1 MVIYNGWISVRST
14 HSRNALPSLW
24 HLFSSVG
31 FGCCPPMTGG
41 LSLLNSLSVMS
52 CRLVAKCHSPKGSQG
67 NGSTQTVSPRVGRVG
82 EKETQGEGGFGLD
95 PKWHRVPA
103 AYDIHFSTYTSF
115 GTSRG
120 YQYAQHTPEMPS
132 LRSGIFFSS
141 VGFGC
146 CPPMTGGLSL
156 LNSLSVMSCRL
167 VAKCHSPKGKSG
179 KCLPTLSVTSLSSLW
194 GVGVTE
200 TAQAGA
206 QRQTQLNKKLV
217 KR

>member
-132 LRSGIFFSS
+132 LRSGIFFLRWDLA
-141 VGFGC
+141 VA
-146 CPPMTGGLSL
+146 L
-156 LNSLSVMSCRL
+156 L
-167 VAKCHSPKGKSG
+167 
-179 KCLPTLSVTSLSSLW
+179 
-194 GVGVTE
+194 
-200 TAQAGA
+200 
-206 QRQTQLNKKLV
+206 
-217 KR
+217 